1 MELLVSLLDP
11 SDLDIYQKSG
21 VTGIILA
28 EKQFS
33 LASPKHFSKNE
44 IKAITALAS
53 SKQLAVY
60 LLVNRMMFD
69 SDLRALKDWL
79 SLLKEI
85 KVTGIYFADLAVLTL
100 AQKLEMTE
108 LLIYA
113 PGAPLVNSFDAQVFL
128 DTGIKA
134 VELANE
140 ITLDEKL
147 KIAQILPRQVATI
160 LHGHLIMSTSKRPL
174 LSNYFSEIK
183 KDYSVVD
190 NYQLSLIEATRDRKM
205 PIYENEHGTIIYQA
219 EVLQSFQ
226 EINLLL
232 EAGLEIFRIDA
243 MFLSKSDLMLA
254 LKYYQKALSGE
265 IIQLSEIKSQFE
277 KELGHGYYYQ
287 ASNLV
292 K

>member
-1 MELLVSLLDP
+1 MELLVSLLDQ

-33 LASPKHFSKNE
+33 LASPKYFSKNE
-44 IKAITALAS
+44 IKTITALAS
-53 SKQLAVY
+53 SKQLAIH

-69 SDLRALKDWL
+69 ADLDALKDWL
-79 SLLKEI
+79 RFLKEI

-100 AQKLEMTE
+100 AQKLKMTE

-113 PGAPLVNSFDAQVFL
+113 PGAPLVNSFDAKVFL
-128 DTGIKA
+128 ETGIKA

-140 ITLDEKL
+140 ITLEEKL
-147 KIAQILPRQVATI
+147 EIARILPKQLATVI
-160 LHGHLIMSTSKRPL
+160 HGHLIMSTSKRPL

-183 KDYSVVD
+183 KDYSVID

-205 PIYENEHGTIIYQA
+205 PIYENEHGTVIYQA

-226 EINLLL
+226 ELNLLL
-232 EAGLEIFRIDA
+232 DAGLEIFRIDA

-254 LKYYQKALSGE
+254 LKYYQKALSG
-265 IIQLSEIKSQFE
+265 IKIQLSEINSQFE